1 MNFRYQD
8 LNKELF
14 DKVVAFSYSI
24 GSGLGGPGAIIM
36 LTRDGKEYF
45 IGQEGFEGDWL
56 HLANTFPFMEEAF
69 NSEDCGKW
77 LQISK
82 KYASERI
89 YCRKELQ
96 SRINRVIE
104 HYRKKNGLYE

>member
-1 MNFRYQD
+1 MNFRYED
-8 LNKELF
+8 LNKGLF

-56 HLANTFPFMEEAF
+56 HPAKTFPFMEEW
-69 NSEDCGKW
+69 K
-77 LQISK
+77 I
-82 KYASERI
+82 
-89 YCRKELQ
+89 
-96 SRINRVIE
+96 
-104 HYRKKNGLYE
+104 

>member
-36 LTRDGKEYF
+36 LSRDGNGRFVRRMLEEAEMNLAERVLQYKEYE
-45 IGQEGFEGDWL
+45 I
-56 HLANTFPFMEEAF
+56 T
-69 NSEDCGKW
+69 
-77 LQISK
+77 
-82 KYASERI
+82 
-89 YCRKELQ
+89 KELITTIEECDIPNR
-96 SRINRVIE
+96 STRKRAVKRI
-104 HYRKKNGLYE
+104 GFAC

>member
-1 MNFRYQD
+1 MDFRYEH

-45 IGQEGFEGDWL
+45 IGQEGFEGDWI
-56 HLANTFPFMEEAF
+56 HPANTFILWQRRLIQRIAVNGFGLVKICIRENILPERA
-69 NSEDCGKW
+69 
-77 LQISK
+77 SK
-82 KYASERI
+82 
-89 YCRKELQ
+89 
-96 SRINRVIE
+96 
-104 HYRKKNGLYE
+104 

>member
-36 LTRDGKEYF
+36 LSRDGNGRF
-45 IGQEGFEGDWL
+45 VRRML
-56 HLANTFPFMEEAF
+56 EEAEM
-69 NSEDCGKW
+69 NLAERLMKLKESE
-77 LQISK
+77 IT
-82 KYASERI
+82 
-89 YCRKELQ
+89 KELI
-96 SRINRVIE
+96 STIE
-104 HYRKKNGLYE
+104 VCDIPDLSTRKRPEKRKLGFAC